1 MRRNVPGLTP
11 VVPYVT
17 IRYMQCSNLKKAR
30 QALGLTQEQLAER
43 LRTTRQ
49 TIARYEL
56 GTHRIPFAVQ
66 LAVDHLTSAPRI
78 PLSGTVAA
86 GDPIEPIPQ
95 TEVVEVPPGMMGR
108 GETFALKVKGESM
121 RDEGILPGDLVIVRK
136 QSTARNGQTVIALV
150 NNEATIKTYYRKGA
164 TVELRPANDTM
175 KPIIVKPADSLRI
188 EGLVIGVIRY
198 CVK

>member
-1 MRRNVPGLTP
+1 MRPDH
-11 VVPYVT
+11 
-17 IRYMQCSNLKKAR
+17 LKNAR

-49 TIARYEL
+49 TIARYEI
-56 GTHRIPFAVQ
+56 GTHRVPFAVR

-95 TEVVEVPPGMMGR
+95 TGVVEVPPGMMGR
-108 GETFALKVKGESM
+108 GETFALRVKGESM
-121 RDEGILPGDLVIVRK
+121 RDEGILPGDLVIVQK
-136 QSTARNGQTVIALV
+136 QSTARNGQTVIALI

-164 TVELRPANDTM
+164 TVELRPANDAM
-175 KPIIVKPADSLRI
+175 KPIIVKPADAFRI
-188 EGLVIGVIRY
+188 AGLVIGVIRY
-198 CVK
+198 CAK

>member
-11 VVPYVT
+11 VAPYVT

-30 QALGLTQEQLAER
+30 QALGFTQEQLAER

-108 GETFALKVKGESM
+108 GETFALRVKGESM

-175 KPIIVKPADSLRI
+175 KPIIVKPSDSLRI

-198 CVK
+198 CSK

>member
-1 MRRNVPGLTP
+1 MRPDD
-11 VVPYVT
+11 
-17 IRYMQCSNLKKAR
+17 LKKAR

-49 TIARYEL
+49 TIARYEI
-56 GTHRIPFAVQ
+56 GTHRMPFAVR

-108 GETFALKVKGESM
+108 GETFALRVKGESM
-121 RDEGILPGDLVIVRK
+121 RDEGILPGDLVIVQK
-136 QSTARNGQTVIALV
+136 QSTARNGQTVIALI
-150 NNEATIKTYYRKGA
+150 NNEATIKTYYCKGA
-164 TVELRPANDTM
+164 TVELRPANDAM
-175 KPIIVKPADSLRI
+175 KPIIVKPADAFRI
-188 EGLVIGVIRY
+188 AGLVIGVIRY
-198 CVK
+198 CAK